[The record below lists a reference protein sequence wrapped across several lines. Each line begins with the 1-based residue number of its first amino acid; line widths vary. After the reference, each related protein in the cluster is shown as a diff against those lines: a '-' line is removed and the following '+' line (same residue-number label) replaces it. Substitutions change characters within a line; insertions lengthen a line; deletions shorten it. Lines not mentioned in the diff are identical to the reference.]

1 MNQDWLSPKESF
13 VPSVLVR
20 TRGHRIKHLKFFLP
34 IMTSSDHDRHH
45 RFVSRKKLHPELR
58 YLMTGISIHEF
69 SSFNGFHFKD
79 VKGKCLYSQM
89 TKEER
94 ICYYGKM

>member
-1 MNQDWLSPKESF
+1 M
-13 VPSVLVR
+13 PSVLVR

-79 VKGKCLYSQM
+79 VNASEVKKLKRRGIS
-89 TKEER
+89 TTR
-94 ICYYGKM
+94 AI